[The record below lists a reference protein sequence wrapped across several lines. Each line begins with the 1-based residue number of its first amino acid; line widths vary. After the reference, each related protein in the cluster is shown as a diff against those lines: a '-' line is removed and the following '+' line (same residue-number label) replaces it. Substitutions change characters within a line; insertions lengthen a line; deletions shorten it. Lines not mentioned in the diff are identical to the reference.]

1 MEVQT
6 YTRADIMDMN
16 VGWIP
21 VLLTNLGMLPG
32 GDERGRIMAELVRRG
47 LIRDPPLE
55 FSHSEIEISTNPLIT
70 ETMSDTGR
78 IKMVV
83 SMISMDAED
92 RSYGIVGNITEEQ
105 KDVLFSAVGTYAP
118 ERALKVMRWSGMSTG
133 ISFEAD
139 QLIKLNKDN
148 WPKYPVLTITFMAWD

>member
-6 YTRADIMDMN
+6 YTTADIYNMN
-16 VGWIP
+16 PSWVP
-21 VLLTNLGMLPG
+21 VFLAKLGLQPTG
-32 GDERGRIMAELVRRG
+32 VHTGRGRIVEELNKRG
-47 LIRDPPLE
+47 LILDPP
-55 FSHSEIEISTNPLIT
+55 IEVPRPLNIKM
-70 ETMSDTGR
+70 MSDTGR

-83 SMISMDAED
+83 NMTVED
-92 RSYGIVGNITEEQ
+92 GDTYSYGIVGNITEEQ